1 MLTLIPGLPDLNL
14 VLLDAS
20 MPGMEDFAGLRRLV
34 EKLPDVPIVV
44 TSPSE
49 SSAQMVAAIRS
60 GARGYFLPSTKAC
73 VLRHALPLILLGEI
87 YIPAFALRLDHGNGM
102 SRPEGLAPRMGDA
115 SGKLTPRQCEIVV
128 MLGAGKSNKEIAR
141 EAKVLEGTVK
151 LHVRGILRKLGVR
164 NRTEAVLA
172 AARGGYL
179 SRGTVGVEA
188 PMSWP
193 TSAHLDQKISKT
205 RERKRYLLKT
215 IVRLCVGWCS
225 LSASFE
231 HCVRPLPERDLIKWE
246 IITTGGVLVCNKAL
260 SPSTMP
266 QRSAMP
272 CLVQPRQRD
281 GMDHRVAVVGDEL
294 ERHHASGGTSNR
306 KLPELRQAGAENAEA
321 LKMSGFHDRRHPP
334 GYSSRRS
341 FDGPAFRGPNS
352 V

>member
-1 MLTLIPGLPDLNL
+1 MKILAAEGHILCCGLVRTLQLLREDVCVTGADSIDEMLTLVPGLPDLDL
-14 VLLDAS
+14 VMLDAS
-20 MPGMEDFAGLRRLV
+20 MPGMENFAGLRRLV
-34 EKLPDVPIVV
+34 EKLLDVPIVV

-49 SSAQMVAAIRS
+49 NSAQMVAAIRS

-87 YIPAFALRLDHGNGM
+87 YIPACALRLDHGNGA
-102 SRPEGLAPRMGDA
+102 EGLAPRMGNA
-115 SGKLTPRQCEIVV
+115 RGKLTLRQCEILV
-128 MLGAGKSNKEIAR
+128 MLGEGKSNKEIAR

-179 SRGTVGVEA
+179 SRGTFGVEV
-188 PMSWP
+188 PMSRP
-193 TSAHLDQKISKT
+193 TTAHADRKISKS
-205 RERKRYLLKT
+205 RERKRYVLKT

-231 HCVRPLPERDLIKWE
+231 LCIKPLPKRDHIKWG

-260 SPSTMP
+260 SPSTMS

-272 CLVQPRQRD
+272 CLQLRQRD
-281 GMDHRVAVVGDEL
+281 GMDHQVAVG
-294 ERHHASGGTSNR
+294 R
-306 KLPELRQAGAENAEA
+306 
-321 LKMSGFHDRRHPP
+321 
-334 GYSSRRS
+334 
-341 FDGPAFRGPNS
+341 
-352 V
+352 

>member
-1 MLTLIPGLPDLNL
+1 MKIVAAEGYILCCGLVRTLQLLRKDVCVTGADSIDEMLTLIPGLPALDL

-20 MPGMEDFAGLRRLV
+20 MPEMANFAGLRRLV

-49 SSAQMVAAIRS
+49 NSAQIVDAIHS
-60 GARGYFLPSTKAC
+60 GARGYFLPSTTAC

-87 YIPAFALRLDHGNGM
+87 YIPACALRLNHGNGM
-102 SRPEGLAPRMGDA
+102 LRPEGLAPRMGDA
-115 SGKLTPRQCEIVV
+115 RGKLTLRQCEILV
-128 MLGAGKSNKEIAR
+128 MLGEGKSNKEIAR

-179 SRGTVGVEA
+179 SRGTFGVEV
-188 PMSWP
+188 PMSRP
-193 TSAHLDQKISKT
+193 TTAHADHKISKS
-205 RERKRYLLKT
+205 RERKRYVLKT

-225 LSASFE
+225 LSSSFE
-231 HCVRPLPERDLIKWE
+231 LCVRPLPERDHIKWG

-260 SPSTMP
+260 SPSTMS

-272 CLVQPRQRD
+272 CLQLRQRD
-281 GMDHRVAVVGDEL
+281 GMDH
-294 ERHHASGGTSNR
+294 
-306 KLPELRQAGAENAEA
+306 
-321 LKMSGFHDRRHPP
+321 
-334 GYSSRRS
+334 
-341 FDGPAFRGPNS
+341 
-352 V
+352 

>member
-1 MLTLIPGLPDLNL
+1 MRALAADGHILCCGLVRTLQLLREDVCVTGADSIDEMLTLIPGLPDLDL

-20 MPGMEDFAGLRRLV
+20 MPGMENFAGLRRLV

-87 YIPAFALRLDHGNGM
+87 YIPACALRLDHGNGM
-102 SRPEGLAPRMGDA
+102 LRPEELAPRMGDA
-115 SGKLTPRQCEIVV
+115 FGKLTPRQCEIVV
-128 MLGAGKSNKEIAR
+128 MLGEGKSNKEIAR

-179 SRGTVGVEA
+179 SKETFGVEA
-188 PMSWP
+188 PMSRR
-193 TSAHLDQKISKT
+193 TIARSDQKISKS
-205 RERKRYLLKT
+205 RERKRYLIKA

-231 HCVRPLPERDLIKWE
+231 YCVRPLPERDLIKWG

-260 SPSTMP
+260 SPSRMP

-272 CLVQPRQRD
+272 LPRPAASTGRD
-281 GMDHRVAVVGDEL
+281 G
-294 ERHHASGGTSNR
+294 
-306 KLPELRQAGAENAEA
+306 
-321 LKMSGFHDRRHPP
+321 PP
-334 GYSSRRS
+334 GCGRWR
-341 FDGPAFRGPNS
+341 
-352 V
+352 